1 MFNGSIRTFK
11 ICDYGV
17 CDLEDLL
24 LEISETSVVLT
35 TIDDELM
42 VAIPKREQTLDEVE
56 RTHQFAQECVEL
68 LRHAPDCRLPFNK
81 FIPSYHHHFGR
92 QCRKGFS
99 KVRVLGQ
106 SSWNVTIKIKMIVEV
121 MRTNPKL

>member
-1 MFNGSIRTFK
+1 M
-11 ICDYGV
+11 
-17 CDLEDLL
+17 
-24 LEISETSVVLT
+24 VLT
-35 TIDDELM
+35 TIDEELM

-92 QCRKGFS
+92 QCRQGTG
-99 KVRVLGQ
+99 KVCPY
-106 SSWNVTIKIKMIVEV
+106 IVYS
-121 MRTNPKL
+121 NPPNFAGCPIMGSTS

>member
-1 MFNGSIRTFK
+1 MQTAEAAAQHLRIMLTQLSLTIFECLQLDDAVRSSRTFK

-92 QCRKGFS
+92 QCRK
-99 KVRVLGQ
+99 VL
-106 SSWNVTIKIKMIVEV
+106 
-121 MRTNPKL
+121 